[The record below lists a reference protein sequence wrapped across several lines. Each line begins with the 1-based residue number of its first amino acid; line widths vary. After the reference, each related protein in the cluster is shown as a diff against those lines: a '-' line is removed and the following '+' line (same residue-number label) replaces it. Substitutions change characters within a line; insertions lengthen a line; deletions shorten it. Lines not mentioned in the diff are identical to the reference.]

1 MKITIVL
8 TQLLR
13 GVYADAALMS
23 SGVDALPRPALLR
36 HEHDAAL
43 RRTAVSAW
51 ATIMAEILPYVPSSE
66 FTTSDEFAS
75 AEPDYLTV
83 EFCGAGAEARGPAIR
98 LQLETALERRILAM
112 AWRREAPELAAAN
125 DALSEMAVAALV
137 RLAGPQSGDGLPFLK
152 PYGG

>member
-23 SGVDALPRPALLR
+23 AGVDALRRPALLR

-43 RRTAVSAW
+43 RRAAVSAW
-51 ATIMAEILPYVPSSE
+51 ATLMADIVPYVKASE
-66 FTTSDEFAS
+66 FTVADELAS
-75 AEPDYLTV
+75 AEPDYLSV
-83 EFCGAGAEARGPAIR
+83 ELSGVRAEARGPAIR

-112 AWRREAPELAAAN
+112 AWRREAPEVAAAN
-125 DALSEMAVAALV
+125 DALAEMAIEALV
-137 RLAGPQSGDGLPFLK
+137 RLAGPQPGDGLPYLK
-152 PYGG
+152 LY